1 MEGGDGGDD
10 DGDGAAGGGGG
21 EGERGG
27 GAGGEGAEERG
38 VDAREAGGEEARRD
52 RGAVERAVAPPAR
65 RAEAAGVV
73 LVEVRQEVGLAAA
86 AELVHR
92 HQPLVHGRPDGLPP

>member
-1 MEGGDGGDD
+1 
-10 DGDGAAGGGGG
+10 
-21 EGERGG
+21 
-27 GAGGEGAEERG
+27 
-38 VDAREAGGEEARRD
+38 
-52 RGAVERAVAPPAR
+52 VAPPAR